1 MPSQKTKFNTFEG
14 FLVPERRTWVIELSD
29 PSDGSGKAS
38 DLIVRG
44 KYVARNATKKGGQLK
59 AKPNKIASVW
69 LYEGTIVEFT
79 NQAVVDSARLEVY
92 ADTVKPPFK
101 LPDTGSRPCSGGHD
115 HNSHRLDGTRRHNGR
130 HPRILGKRRRGIKAS
145 RDLTDLSSQQRVIII
160 RSASPSRTCLAL
172 TPDFKNI

>member
-14 FLVPERRTWVIELSD
+14 FLVPGRRTWVIEWSD

-44 KYVARNATKKGGQLK
+44 KYVARNVTKKGGQLK

-101 LPDTGSRPCSGGHD
+101 LPDWFAPVVAGAT
-115 HNSHRLDGTRRHNGR
+115 
-130 HPRILGKRRRGIKAS
+130 
-145 RDLTDLSSQQRVIII
+145 III
-160 RSASPSRTCLAL
+160 AVAWMVLDATTGDTHEYWENAAEELKRPET
-172 TPDFKNI
+172 